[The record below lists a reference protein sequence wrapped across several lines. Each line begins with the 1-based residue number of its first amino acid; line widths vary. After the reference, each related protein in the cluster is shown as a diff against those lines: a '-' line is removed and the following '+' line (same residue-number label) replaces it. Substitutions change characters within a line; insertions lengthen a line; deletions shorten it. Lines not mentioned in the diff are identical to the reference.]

1 MDYGLTLA
9 LIGAGLA
16 ALLAGIGSAIGI
28 GTAGRSA
35 TGVLSE
41 KPERYGQMFI
51 MVVLPGTQGFYG
63 FLAAFLVML
72 NLGFFGAGPLFSVDP
87 VLQTDLDNTVISQEL
102 RQEFEN
108 NLAPLLQHATISVEE
123 PESEWLITD
132 KQNRKSYRIKKEN
145 EEDDKEK
152 ETLNIYG
159 ETGFPNLSETP
170 GTGLQILIACLP
182 IAFAGLVSAIFQ
194 GRVCSGGI
202 LMAAKRPEM
211 AFKAGVVY
219 AVMVEVYAVLGLLVT
234 MFMLLFGISWPT

>member
-1 MDYGLTLA
+1 MSGLMLA
-9 LIGAGLA
+9 LIGAGAA

-28 GTAGRSA
+28 GIAGRSA

-63 FLAAFLVML
+63 FLAAFMVML
-72 NLGFFGAGPLFSVDP
+72 R
-87 VLQTDLDNTVISQEL
+87 L
-102 RQEFEN
+102 RFFEN
-108 NLAPLLQHATISVEE
+108 NV
-123 PESEWLITD
+123 PELTTVLGW
-132 KQNRKSYRIKKEN
+132 
-145 EEDDKEK
+145 
-152 ETLNIYG
+152 
-159 ETGFPNLSETP
+159 
-170 GTGLQILIACLP
+170 QILIACLP
-182 IAFAGLVSAIFQ
+182 IAFAGLVSAVFQ

-234 MFMLLFGISWPT
+234 LFMLLFGIAWPEAAAAV

>member
-1 MDYGLTLA
+1 MTLA
-9 LIGAGLA
+9 LVGAGLA

-28 GTAGRSA
+28 GIAGRSA

-72 NLGFFGAGPLFSVDP
+72 NLGFFGAGLLFRVDP
-87 VLQTDLDNTVISQEL
+87 ALQTDLDNTVISQEL

-108 NLAPLLQHATISVEE
+108 NLAPLLQHASISVEK

-132 KQNRKSYRIKKEN
+132 KQNRKSYRIIKEK
-145 EEDDKEK
+145 DKEK

-170 GTGLQILIACLP
+170 GTGVQILIACLP

-234 MFMLLFGISWPT
+234 MFMLLFGITWPT

>member
-1 MDYGLTLA
+1 MDYGMTLA
-9 LIGAGLA
+9 LVGAGLA

-28 GTAGRSA
+28 GIAGRSA

-72 NLGFFGAGPLFSVDP
+72 NLGFFGASMLFSVDP
-87 VLQTDLDNTVISQEL
+87 ALQTDLGNTVISQEL
-102 RQEFEN
+102 RQEFEHN
-108 NLAPLLQHATISVEE
+108 MAPLLQYATVSVET

-132 KQNRKSYRIKKEN
+132 KQNRKSYRIKKET
-145 EEDDKEK
+145 DKDK

-159 ETGFPNLSETP
+159 EKGFPNLSETP
-170 GTGLQILIACLP
+170 GIGVQILIACLP

-194 GRVCSGGI
+194 GKVCSGGI
-202 LMAAKRPEM
+202 LMAAKKPEM